1 MDEREELELG
11 KLIASALPETPPDDI
26 ARGVTPWRRAIS
38 ETVWGLVL
46 CMVTLGEGIL
56 KYAMP
61 FAGALLLLCGTRTLR
76 RENAGF
82 AAVGHHFGS
91 NGSAFDHRA
100 FGSEV
105 AL

>member
-1 MDEREELELG
+1 MADGCTAGGTREATVGDECHAVTQTG
-11 KLIASALPETPPDDI
+11 AHDG
-26 ARGVTPWRRAIS
+26 RGRVEHFAHSRT
-38 ETVWGLVL
+38 
-46 CMVTLGEGIL
+46 TLGTFV
-56 KYAMP
+56 ADHDH
-61 FAGALLLLCGTRTLR
+61 FARVDLTAVNGVQSVFFTV
-76 RENAGF
+76 ENAGF